1 MPLTVSA
8 SGVRLR
14 LNHETIKQSAIKDSW
29 MSAQRAARITR
40 DRARAAA
47 RRKDLIKSGKGIQ
60 SITFERIGPPGL
72 VTTYHVRPIA
82 WYMRIQEVGTGP
94 IVPVRAQFLR
104 FQPKGSSIFVF
115 ARRTR
120 GVPAGHFMRE
130 ARNAITQAD
139 FLPPSGQRLS

>member
-1 MPLTVSA
+1 MISFSA
-8 SGVRLR
+8 GKVQLK
-14 LNHETIKQSAIKDSW
+14 LDHATIRQSATKTSW
-29 MSAQRAARITR
+29 QSAQRAATISR

-47 RRKDLIKSGKGIQ
+47 RRKDLINTGKGIQ

-72 VTTYHVRPIA
+72 ITTYHVRPTA

-94 IVPVRAQFLR
+94 IYPVRAQFLR
-104 FQPKGSSIFVF
+104 FKPKGKNYFVF

-120 GVPAGHFMRE
+120 GVPAGRFMRE

-139 FLPPSGQRLS
+139 FLPLSGDRLG